1 MVAVRAVA
9 AEAGRPARS
18 GENEAGSIS
27 SATGSGIVRGNRP
40 TRRSVRDVSRAP
52 VFCPMKRLASLK
64 TPGRCV
70 ADCWLFAHRT
80 MRNANAPGSSS
91 RPGKMGLRAALSCSQ
106 LKLLAVDGDGAA
118 MDPRKLPK
126 LQGSLQKRHQ
136 HSCLADWGTRYLRV
150 DDRRGVIYYFRSRG
164 ASLWDEPAGLF
175 LLRSLESVSA
185 LAIPQ
190 LPHAFELRFRTQGEG
205 GGGSPSR
212 LLKRSKRDDGPGD
225 EGNPPR
231 EPRSSLLLRASS
243 EHELQKWVVGL
254 QTRMAIQAAA
264 DAPVPPPAM
273 GPPDPDSAAAAILNA
288 THAASVIAERVA
300 SDTSAA
306 EICAAMGVVGAG
318 SRHASLGA
326 APRKGCAPSPR
337 PTPSPCGRPL
347 CF

>member
-1 MVAVRAVA
+1 
-9 AEAGRPARS
+9 
-18 GENEAGSIS
+18 
-27 SATGSGIVRGNRP
+27 
-40 TRRSVRDVSRAP
+40 
-52 VFCPMKRLASLK
+52 
-64 TPGRCV
+64 
-70 ADCWLFAHRT
+70 

-91 RPGKMGLRAALSCSQ
+91 RPGKVGLRAALSCSQ
-106 LKLLAVDGDGAA
+106 LKLLTVDGDGAA
-118 MDPRKLPK
+118 MDPKKLPK

-190 LPHAFELRFRTQGEG
+190 LPHAFELRFRSTQGEG

-212 LLKRSKRDDGPGD
+212 LRKRSKRDDGRGG

-264 DAPVPPPAM
+264 DTPPPPPAM

-318 SRHASLGA
+318 SRHTSLA
-326 APRKGCAPSPR
+326 ATPRKGCAPSPR
-337 PTPSPCGRPL
+337 PAPSPRGRAARVNAAGASRSEWTRFSPAPHAKWPSRSPRSPQP
-347 CF
+347 

>member
-27 SATGSGIVRGNRP
+27 SATGSGIVAGESADTEIRP
-40 TRRSVRDVSRAP
+40 RCLPSVCSG
-52 VFCPMKRLASLK
+52 PMKRLARLK
-64 TPGRCV
+64 TLGRCV
-70 ADCWLFAHRT
+70 ADWLFAHRT
-80 MRNANAPGSSS
+80 MRNADAPGSSS
-91 RPGKMGLRAALSCSQ
+91 RPSKMGLRAALSCSQ

-190 LPHAFELRFRTQGEG
+190 LPHAFELRFRAPQGESG
-205 GGGSPSR
+205 GASPSR
-212 LLKRSKRDDGPGD
+212 IRKKSKRGEASGD
-225 EGNPPR
+225 EGDLPR

-254 QTRMAIQAAA
+254 QTRMAIQQAA
-264 DAPVPPPAM
+264 DAPAPEM
-273 GPPDPDSAAAAILNA
+273 EAAAGAGVALREA
-288 THAASVIAERVA
+288 RVIAVHEGGMADRVA
-300 SDTSAA
+300 LDFTT
-306 EICAAMGVVGAG
+306 CAD
-318 SRHASLGA
+318 LG
-326 APRKGCAPSPR
+326 PR
-337 PTPSPCGRPL
+337 TPD
-347 CF
+347 